1 MTLCAD
7 SQLQSGLQSQTKYRG
22 GGGNINQSYAVER
35 RNIQMVSYAQT

>member
-7 SQLQSGLQSQTKYRG
+7 SQLQSGLQSQTKYR